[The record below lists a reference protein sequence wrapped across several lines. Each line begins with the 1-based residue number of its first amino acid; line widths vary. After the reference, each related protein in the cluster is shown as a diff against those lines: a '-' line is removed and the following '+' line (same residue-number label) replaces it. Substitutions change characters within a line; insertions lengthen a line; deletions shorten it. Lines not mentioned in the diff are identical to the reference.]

1 MIEKT
6 EDGRAIR
13 VTVRIEADPADVWR
27 AITHP
32 DEIKRWFPLD
42 ARGDAA
48 DGGTIEVTWGEDQ
61 WWGSTFTHPE
71 PGRHL
76 RVVDDSTVEH
86 GGNVLYMDYHL
97 ETEDGATVVRFVH
110 SGFGDDERWDDYLK
124 GLDAGWSYF
133 FRNLK
138 VYLEH
143 HAGLKRTMAWA
154 RPVTRG
160 GAAVVWGAVLSAL
173 GLDAESLLRLSPGDE
188 CRMTVDGRRTTGVIE
203 AMAPTKTLGV
213 RLPDLDQS
221 LLFLEIEGAG
231 DPGRLGIWASMYEPD
246 EVVETAVREM
256 VDAAADAVA
265 VDEAAA
271 EGDEAPADTPAD

>member
-6 EDGRAIR
+6 ENGRAVT
-13 VTVRIEADPADVWR
+13 VTVRIDADPADVWR
-27 AITHP
+27 AITEP
-32 DEIKRWFPLD
+32 EEIKRWFPLD
-42 ARGDAA
+42 ARGDAN
-48 DGGTIEVTWGEDQ
+48 DGGTVEVTWGEDQ

-71 PGRHL
+71 AGRHL
-76 RVVDDSTVEH
+76 RVVDESSVEH

-110 SGFGDDERWDDYLK
+110 SGFGDDEKWDEYLN

-143 HAGLKRTMAWA
+143 HAGLRRTMAWA

-160 GAAVVWGAVLSAL
+160 GAAVVWGGVLASF
-173 GLDAESLLRLSPGDE
+173 GLDADSLLDRTPGDE
-188 CRMTVDGRRTTGVIE
+188 CRIVVDGSPTTGVIE
-203 AMAPTKTLGV
+203 AMAPVKTLGV

-231 DPGRLGIWASMYEPD
+231 DPGRLGIWASMYEPSNAL
-246 EVVETAVREM
+246 EATIRRAV
-256 VDAAADAVA
+256 DDAADAVA
-265 VDEAAA
+265 A
-271 EGDEAPADTPAD
+271 GDPEVEAPTG